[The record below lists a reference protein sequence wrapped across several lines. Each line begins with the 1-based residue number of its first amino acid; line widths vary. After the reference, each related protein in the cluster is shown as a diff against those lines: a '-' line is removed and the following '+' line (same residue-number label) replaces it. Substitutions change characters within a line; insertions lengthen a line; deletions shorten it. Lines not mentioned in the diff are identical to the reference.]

1 MSETKLKPCPFCG
14 RKVTITHGEIDKV
27 GSRSDFARGDYCI
40 KWSIFCTNCG
50 MARAEKIGR
59 YLLDEGGALISAD
72 EEDARKRTI
81 DSWNRRAEGV

>member
-1 MSETKLKPCPFCG
+1 MSATKLKPCPFCG
-14 RKVTITHGEIDKV
+14 RKVTITHEGIEKIPA
-27 GSRSDFARGDYCI
+27 RNRRGDCCI

-50 MARAEKIGR
+50 MAKAEEMGT
-59 YLLDEGGALISAD
+59 YFLDEEGAFVSAD